1 MELLPVMCVATG
13 GAIGSLLRYFIS
25 LWIGKLNTS
34 EFPLPIFL
42 VNISGSFLMGLWI
55 GTMAVLLP
63 EKTKELHLLIAVG
76 ILGGYTT
83 FSTFSLESYM
93 LIEKGSYALAAAYI
107 GGSVVLSVA
116 ALFLGLMLVRAVG
129 A

>member
-1 MELLPVMCVATG
+1 
-13 GAIGSLLRYFIS
+13 
-25 LWIGKLNTS
+25 
-34 EFPLPIFL
+34 
-42 VNISGSFLMGLWI
+42 
-55 GTMAVLLP
+55 MAVLLP

-116 ALFLGLMLVRAVG
+116 ALFLGLLLVRAVG
-129 A
+129 V

>member
-1 MELLPVMCVATG
+1 MEPFSLMCVAAG
-13 GAIGSLLRYFIS
+13 GAIGALLRYAMG
-25 LWIGKLNTS
+25 LWLGKITTGD
-34 EFPLPIFL
+34 FPLPIFL

-55 GTMAVLLP
+55 GGMTLMSP
-63 EKTKELHLLIAVG
+63 EKAKELHLLIAVG

-93 LIEKGSYALAAAYI
+93 LIEKGNYTLAAAYI
-107 GGSVVLSVA
+107 GGSVLLSVA
-116 ALFLGLMLVRAVG
+116 ALFFGLLMFRWMG

>member
-116 ALFLGLMLVRAVG
+116 ALFLGLLLVRAVG
-129 A
+129 V